1 VRENE
6 ASRTALLMSYLR
18 GYHAAHDAPTIF
30 DDSLAH
36 PLLPEAQRASF
47 DEQFTPSLQAIA
59 SLDPAFAASRPDAAA
74 RLRWCIKTSLPLS
87 LAVSRARFAEDCL
100 EDAVTR
106 RTRQYVIL
114 GAGLDTFAFRQLK
127 VAGQLEVFEVDHP
140 VTQALKR
147 RYLAEAGWEIPARLH
162 FVPVDLAR
170 ERLAPA
176 LLGSR
181 YDPQVLSFF
190 SWLGVTMYLTREEV
204 FTSLGAIAQIAPAG
218 STIVFD
224 YLDADAYVPGRAT
237 RRIQDAIAYTQQCGE
252 PMKSG
257 LDPSSLAA
265 DLAPLGLRLH
275 ENFSPAD
282 IERRYFEAR
291 ADGYHAYD
299 HAHIARAVVES

>member
-1 VRENE
+1 MRENE

-18 GYHAAHDAPTIF
+18 GYHATHDAPAIF
-30 DDSLAH
+30 DDSLAYH
-36 PLLPEAQRASF
+36 LLPGSQRASF
-47 DEQFTPSLQAIA
+47 DEQFTPSLGAIA
-59 SLDPAFAASRPDAAA
+59 SIDPAFAASLPDAAA

-100 EDAVTR
+100 EEAVTR

-127 VAGQLEVFEVDHP
+127 IAEQLEVFEVDHP

-147 RYLAEAGWEIPARLH
+147 RYLAEAAWEIPARLH

-176 LLGSR
+176 LLRSR
-181 YDPQVLSFF
+181 YDPQVLTFF
-190 SWLGVTMYLTREEV
+190 SWLGVSMYLTREEV
-204 FTSLGAIAQIAPAG
+204 FASAGAIAQIAPTG
-218 STIVFD
+218 SMVVFD
-224 YLDADAYVPGRAT
+224 YLDTDAFLPGRAT

-257 LDPSSLAA
+257 LDPARLAA
-265 DLAPLGLRLH
+265 DLVPLRLRLR

-282 IERRYFEAR
+282 IETRYFEAR

-299 HAHIARAVVES
+299 HAHIARAVVEI